1 MWVNKLFND
10 VGRQE
15 SVLLRRRVG
24 GKKGD
29 KAPNLP
35 TDFGFVPPL
44 TFSLDEGLDA
54 SEM

>member
-1 MWVNKLFND
+1 MWVNELFND

-29 KAPNLP
+29 KAPHLP
-35 TDFGFVPPL
+35 MDFGFVNPL
-44 TFSLDEGLDA
+44 TFSLDDGLDV